1 MIKKRKTQ
9 LSFAQLQVNKYLDKT
24 NWLHKIDGLIDWEPM
39 RQKFAN
45 LHPSDTGRP
54 AYDPVFMFK
63 ILLMQ
68 QWFNLSDP
76 QAEAQINDRI
86 SFKIF
91 LDIDITD
98 TGPDETTIC
107 NFRNYIGSI
116 GLADDLFEEINKQFE
131 QKGLIVKT
139 GTLIDASFYQACTKP
154 TAKGKEAKDS
164 DAAWGAKGKGKNKKY
179 CYGYKVHIGVD
190 QDSGIARKTEITN
203 ARVNDHEVFDELIS
217 GDEQGVYAD
226 KAYYDKKRAEELE
239 TKGMKNGLMKRG
251 ARGKPLS
258 ESDKARNKRLSK
270 IRAQVERPF
279 GIIKSKW
286 GHNRARYLGLFR
298 NKVHLLLIFI
308 AYNMRRACSLSVI

>member
-9 LSFAQLQVNKYLDKT
+9 LSFAQLQVNSCIDKAH
-24 NWLHKIDGLIDWEPM
+24 WLHNVNNILNWEPI
-39 RQKFAN
+39 RHKFAD
-45 LHPSDTGRP
+45 LHPSNTGRP

-63 ILLMQ
+63 VLLLE

-86 SFKIF
+86 SFKVF
-91 LDIDITD
+91 LGMDITE

-107 NFRNYIGSI
+107 NFRNYIGSL
-116 GLADDLFEEINKQFE
+116 GLTEELFEEINRQFE
-131 QKGLIVKT
+131 GKGLVIKT
-139 GTLIDASFYQACTKP
+139 GTLIDASFYQASTRP
-154 TAKGKEAKDS
+154 PIKGKDAKDP
-164 DAAWGAKGKGKNKKY
+164 DASWGVKGKGKNKKY
-179 CYGYKVHIGVD
+179 CYGYKLHVGVD
-190 QDSGIARKTEITN
+190 QDSGIIRQAEITE
-203 ARVNDHEVFDELIS
+203 ARINDHEVFDELIS

-226 KAYYDKKRAEELE
+226 KAYYDKERAEELA

-258 ESDKARNKRLSK
+258 ESDKARNKRLSR

-308 AYNMRRACSLSVI
+308 AYNMRRAYSLSVI

>member
-1 MIKKRKTQ
+1 
-9 LSFAQLQVNKYLDKT
+9 
-24 NWLHKIDGLIDWEPM
+24 
-39 RQKFAN
+39 
-45 LHPSDTGRP
+45 
-54 AYDPVFMFK
+54 MFK
-63 ILLMQ
+63 VLLME

-91 LDIDITD
+91 LGMDITD

-139 GTLIDASFYQACTKP
+139 GTLIDASFYQASTKP
-154 TAKGKEAKDS
+154 PAKGKEP
-164 DAAWGAKGKGKNKKY
+164 Y

-217 GDEQGVYAD
+217 GDEKAVYAD
-226 KAYYDKKRAEELE
+226 KAYYDKERAEELE
-239 TKGMKNGLMKRG
+239 TKSIKNGLMKRG
-251 ARGKPLS
+251 ARGRPLS
-258 ESDKARNKRLSK
+258 ESDKARNKSLYK

-308 AYNMRRACSLSVI
+308 AYNMRLAYSLSIIVELIKHDRSVRKVLNHSAYIGWSHVNGNGYCLDLSRLATP

>member
-9 LSFAQLQVNKYLDKT
+9 LSFAQLQVNSCIDKAH
-24 NWLHKIDGLIDWEPM
+24 WLHNVNNILNWEPI
-39 RQKFAN
+39 RHKFAN
-45 LHPSDTGRP
+45 LHPSNTGRP

-63 ILLMQ
+63 ILLLQ

-91 LDIDITD
+91 LGMDITD

-116 GLADDLFEEINKQFE
+116 GLADDLFEEINRQFE

-139 GTLIDASFYQACTKP
+139 GTLIDASFYQASTKP
-154 TAKGKEAKDS
+154 PAKGKEAKDS

-190 QDSGIARKTEITN
+190 QGSGIAQKTGITD
-203 ARVNDHEVFDELIS
+203 AFDELIS
-217 GDEQGVYAD
+217 GDEKAVYAD

-239 TKGMKNGLMKRG
+239 TKGIKNGLLKKA

-258 ESDKARNKRLSK
+258 EADKVRNKKLSR

-308 AYNMRRACSLSVI
+308 AYNMRRAYSLSVI